1 MIYKLTAE
9 ARTIQEVNPIE
20 LNIVINIIHIYIYK
34 INFTIICKKTLLY
47 L

>member
-20 LNIVINIIHIYIYK
+20 LNIVINIIHIYIYIYTK
-34 INFTIICKKTLLY
+34 
-47 L
+47 